1 MLLSYLGSCLEN
13 SEVSHLVII
22 PNKFIY
28 DLFSLKDKFMHINSP
43 LSEMTGTNQCHTI
56 INELSIVFK
65 GEMGKILCHQE
76 PDWRASKFDF
86 RRSFNSVSLCSWP
99 EFPETFPICHFWMN
113 EQFPWGC
120 GSPALNSLG
129 EDFLSFCVKSK
140 GLARK
145 TPPTSEQLL
154 C

>member
-76 PDWRASKFDF
+76 PDWRAEAPKDE
-86 RRSFNSVSLCSWP
+86 WP
-99 EFPETFPICHFWMN
+99 
-113 EQFPWGC
+113 
-120 GSPALNSLG
+120 LNL
-129 EDFLSFCVKSK
+129 
-140 GLARK
+140 
-145 TPPTSEQLL
+145 TSEGHSVMCHSVVGLNFQKLSL
-154 C
+154 SAIFG